1 MSNPYLT
8 AFNNQFNEFFEEII
22 KLFPSDVDIVNT
34 KNSLQ
39 LMKKMNPRLIILCW
53 KDFIAKPYGEEIE
66 KGGIDFFISKD
77 YSKDIKNL
85 DNTDKILEVI
95 DRLRK
100 PLSLLHEDDKKI
112 AMQYLVNLTK
122 LSLLY
127 N

>member
-8 AFNNQFNEFFEEII
+8 AFNNQFNEFFDEII

-53 KDFIAKPYGEEIE
+53 KDFIAKPYGDEIE
-66 KGGIDFFISKD
+66 KGGMDYFISKD
-77 YSKDIKNL
+77 YSRDVEKMENSA
-85 DNTDKILEVI
+85 KILEVI
-95 DRLRK
+95 DRLRQ
-100 PLSLLHEDDKKI
+100 PLSLLHDQDKET
-112 AMQYLVNLTK
+112 AMKYINNLTK

>member
-8 AFNNQFNEFFEEII
+8 AFNNQFNEFFDEII

-53 KDFIAKPYGEEIE
+53 KDFIATPYGNEIE
-66 KGGIDFFISKD
+66 KGGMDYFISKD
-77 YSKDIKNL
+77 YS
-85 DNTDKILEVI
+85 TDVEKMENSAKILEVI

-100 PLSLLHEDDKKI
+100 PLSLLHDQDKET
-112 AMQYLVNLTK
+112 AMKYINNLTK

>member
-8 AFNNQFNEFFEEII
+8 AFNNQFNEFFDEII

-53 KDFIAKPYGEEIE
+53 KDFIAKPYGDEIA
-66 KGGIDFFISKD
+66 KGGMDYFISKD
-77 YSKDIKNL
+77 YS
-85 DNTDKILEVI
+85 TDVEKMENSAKILEVI

-100 PLSLLHEDDKKI
+100 PLSLLHDQDKET
-112 AMQYLVNLTK
+112 AMKYINNLTK
-122 LSLLY
+122 LSMLY